1 MALQIKS
8 PVDFNTFASLQF
20 VLGEVG
26 NAVAGAMNYDSTGA
40 GGNDVYPVPTDG
52 CLVWHDNTG
61 AAHSVPPLYNRDLLD
76 PSGSGVVLAEFGV
89 VKALEFEGDLTGTAS
104 TAYNLSSAVQVSV
117 TGKATAAA
125 TNLQGATTPTVV
137 LNVTA
142 LSVAP
147 GEIALTTGNFLVGV
161 GGVASDVAKST
172 IPISGF
178 AAATAPVNFGGKLL
192 QNVATPSAGT
202 DGANKDY
209 VDNLVSGT
217 SAPSDPAR
225 VATTAALAAY
235 TPAGSPAVLTANA
248 NALLQIDGINLS
260 DGDSVLVKD
269 ESGANEKYN
278 GIYTVTDAG
287 ANDPG
292 GSPFILTRRDD
303 ANTSVEINT
312 GDTYFVREGTDNGG
326 TTWSLQTAPPITLGT
341 TALHF
346 VQIAG
351 QAAYQAGKGLVAVGN
366 IFHFAQSTDYTQY
379 AVPYALDVDEI
390 GFTAAGSAGQVLR
403 IPSIG
408 GAPAFGALDLDSAN
422 SVTGT
427 LAVANGGTNIAS
439 YATGDILYASGATTL
454 AKLAAV
460 AAGKVLISGTTP
472 SWDQVDLTTQV
483 KNVLPIA
490 SGGTNRA
497 SFTVNGVV
505 LGNGTSALNVTA
517 AGTSGQFLQAN
528 PSGLPRFVSM
538 TGDATMTTTIGPDS
552 AVLVIA
558 NKAVSFGKIQ
568 DVSTGIVVGRLTAGS
583 GSVEQIT
590 TATLATALMAT
601 GNINPSTTLTGD
613 VTGTGTGSIATT
625 IASLAF
631 SKLQQ
636 GSALSVLG
644 VAGTSAASVASIAA
658 GVSPSNKVLRVKSD
672 GTALEF
678 GSINLASSNAVTG
691 ILPTTNG
698 GTGSNLGYT
707 FPGTAGAIALVRTY
721 ELTAGAAQYTITHG
735 LSTSLLA
742 PTVRDSTGAI
752 VLVDIVIDPTTA
764 VVTFGGVTS
773 SSHTLILVGSDTV

>member
-1 MALQIKS
+1 MSLQIKS
-8 PVDFNTFASLQF
+8 PVDFNAFAVSNF
-20 VLGEVG
+20 VLGATLNV
-26 NAVAGAMNYDSTGA
+26 AVAGGMQYDPTG
-40 GGNDVYPVPTDG
+40 GGADIEGTFDG
-52 CLVWHDNTG
+52 CLKWFDNLGGSHTL
-61 AAHSVPPLYNRDLLD
+61 PPLYNYDLLD
-76 PSGSGVVLAEFGV
+76 PDGSGLVTAFFGN
-89 VKALEFEGDLTGTAS
+89 VKAVSFEGDLTGTSNA
-104 TAYNLSSAVQVSV
+104 ALNLSANVPVSI

-125 TNLQGATTPTVV
+125 VNLRGVATPTVV
-137 LNVTA
+137 LNVTS
-142 LSVAP
+142 LSVSP
-147 GEIALTTGNFLVGV
+147 GEIALTTGNLLVGV
-161 GGVASDVAKST
+161 GGVASDVAKSS

-178 AAATAPVNFGGKLL
+178 GAATAPVNFGGKLL

-202 DGANKDY
+202 DGTNKDY

-235 TPAGSPAVLTANA
+235 TPSGSPAVLTANA
-248 NALLQIDGINLS
+248 NALLQIDGVNLS
-260 DGDSVLVKD
+260 DGDSILVKD

-303 ANTSVEINT
+303 ANTSVEVNT

-403 IPSIG
+403 IPSLG

-460 AAGKVLISGTTP
+460 AAGQVLISGTTP
-472 SWDQVDLTTQV
+472 SWDQVDLTTHV

-490 SGGTNRA
+490 SGGTNRI

-528 PSGLPRFVSM
+528 PGGVPRFVSM
-538 TGDATMTTTIGPDS
+538 TGDATMTTTTGPDA
-552 AVLVIA
+552 AVLLIA

-590 TATLATALMAT
+590 TAALAAALMAT
-601 GNINPSTTLTGD
+601 GGINPSTTLTGD

-691 ILPTTNG
+691 VLSTTNG
-698 GTGSNLGYT
+698 GTGSNLGYA

-735 LSTSLLA
+735 MSTSLLA

-773 SSHTLILVGSDTV
+773 SSHTLILVGSDVV